1 MTSPTQSGPV
11 ATADAPADG
20 AVRGGVDKV
29 VAGASAG
36 ALALFVVAALVA
48 PDKVSEWVTTSF
60 TKSASWF
67 GLYWQIL
74 LLVTFVVAIALA
86 FTPWARA
93 RFGAVQ
99 PEFSRFKWVAM
110 IMCTLLAGGGVFWA
124 AAEPMYHFL
133 NAPPYFGSVEA
144 GSNEAAH
151 VALAQSFVHWGFLA
165 WAILG
170 SLAAIVMMYAAE
182 RGMPLRPRTLLY
194 PVLGKRVVT
203 SPIGAVADV
212 VCIIAVVA
220 GTVGPIGFLGLQVSY
235 GLSSL
240 FGLPDVYGVQLTVIA
255 VLTAVAAVSV
265 VSGVNRGIQFLSRV
279 NVWLALVLMA
289 AVLVLGSA
297 WYVVRA
303 FVGGFGIYAKDFVGT
318 SLYNGDPAWLSG
330 WTVFFFGWF
339 LGYAPLMAIF
349 IARISRGRTVRDLI
363 VSTAV
368 LPPIAT
374 CVWFAVL
381 GGTGIMLEQEQPGA
395 ISGPLGEAGLP
406 AAVMSIADGL
416 PLSTLVGVGFLIL
429 TILFVATTTDSMSF
443 AVAQSCTSQDHAGT
457 RLRALW
463 AVLMGAAAAVL
474 ISIGDG
480 GISALQSF
488 IVVTAVPVGFI
499 LLPSVFAAPVM
510 VRRMAAEQGITGWRR
525 GGTPASTTT
534 PADSTSNDTTITT
547 NDPAEGVSA

>member
-1 MTSPTQSGPV
+1 MSTDIRGV
-11 ATADAPADG
+11 ADPE
-20 AVRGGVDKV
+20 VRGGGVDWSVTV
-29 VAGASAG
+29 VSAG
-36 ALALFVVAALVA
+36 ALLVFVVAAIAAPAAVGDWVA
-48 PDKVSEWVTTSF
+48 TGF
-60 TKSASWF
+60 TKSAEWF
-67 GLYWQIL
+67 GFYWQVL
-74 LLVTFVVAIALA
+74 MLATFLVALVLA
-86 FTPWARA
+86 ATPWARA
-93 RFGAVQ
+93 RFGDVA
-99 PEFSRFKWVAM
+99 PEFGRFKWIAM

-133 NAPPYFGSVEA
+133 NAPPYFGDVTP
-144 GSNEAAH
+144 GSEGAAH

-194 PVLGKRVVT
+194 PVLGSRVVT
-203 SPIGAVADV
+203 SPIGTVADI

-240 FGLPDVYGVQLTVIA
+240 FGIPDVYGVQLAVIA
-255 VLTAVAAVSV
+255 VLTAVAAISV

-297 WYVVRA
+297 WYVLKA
-303 FVGGFGIYAKDFVGT
+303 FVGGFGVYVTDFVGT
-318 SLYNGDPAWLSG
+318 SLYRGDPAWVSG

-368 LPPIAT
+368 LPPVAT
-374 CVWFAVL
+374 CLWFSVL
-381 GGTGIMLEQEQPGA
+381 GGTGIMLEQQNPGEV
-395 ISGPLGEAGLP
+395 SGPLNESGLP
-406 AAVMSIADGL
+406 AAVMAIADGL
-416 PLSTLVGVGFLIL
+416 PLSMLVSVGFLIL
-429 TILFVATTTDSMSF
+429 TIMFVATTTDSMSY
-443 AVAQSCTSQDHAGT
+443 ALAQSCTTKDHPGS
-457 RLRALW
+457 RLRAVW

-488 IVVTAVPVGFI
+488 IVVTAVPVGLI

-510 VRRMAAEQGITGWRR
+510 VRRMAVSQGLTGWRLQPPSII
-525 GGTPASTTT
+525 PATSTK
-534 PADSTSNDTTITT
+534 PLSEAE
-547 NDPAEGVSA
+547 EGVNA